1 MHTNNSSA
9 IRLPAFHHDLHE
21 LYPFSHSLA
30 TAVAPLFLEKIFLL
44 HLLFNVVFVSYS
56 IVIPSKPLSRFLSC
70 QLFFSKTDH
79 RTYTNHMPLDVKY
92 IHTSQTFVFNA
103 DFAVSPKPLK
113 NLLWVVLVSLPHSLP
128 S

>member
-70 QLFFSKTDH
+70 QLFFQKQII
-79 RTYTNHMPLDVKY
+79 V
-92 IHTSQTFVFNA
+92 HTPITCLSTSNTFTP
-103 DFAVSPKPLK
+103 PKPLFLMQTLQFLQ
-113 NLLWVVLVSLPHSLP
+113 NL
-128 S
+128 